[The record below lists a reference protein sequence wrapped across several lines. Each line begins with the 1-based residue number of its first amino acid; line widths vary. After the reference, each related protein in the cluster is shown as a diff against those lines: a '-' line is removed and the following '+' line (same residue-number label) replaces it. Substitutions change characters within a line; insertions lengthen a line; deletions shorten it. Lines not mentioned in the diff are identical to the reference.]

1 MEVTEQGCREMAAKL
16 EKTTEKDPSG
26 VGAIELLKLVL
37 DADVK
42 DKLKILSATK
52 LSKVVVKLSKRDG
65 CDREVRDLAEQV
77 IQKWRRI
84 LNAPKASAKNAAPA
98 PAPAPAPSPSSA
110 SSGFKSRPV
119 AKTGEPTRDMVRQ
132 KLQQVFEAGIAAN
145 ESRLREHE
153 SDTAEMAQE
162 AEQALFDRYCGVD
175 KEYKQRFR
183 SLIFNLR
190 DEKNPDFILSV
201 VSGQTHVNDLATMDI
216 KDMASEEMK
225 RTRSN
230 WVENKKMALM
240 DSKSYEQYTG
250 KKQQDGI
257 LKCPKCK
264 SMKTEY
270 TEVQTRSADE
280 PTTKKCFCNDCNYR
294 WKFC

>member
-153 SDTAEMAQE
+153 SDTAEMAQAKAARGVGKE
-162 AEQALFDRYCGVD
+162 TLEVRGGGSGHMYMAAEYA
-175 KEYKQRFR
+175 
-183 SLIFNLR
+183 
-190 DEKNPDFILSV
+190 
-201 VSGQTHVNDLATMDI
+201 
-216 KDMASEEMK
+216 K
-225 RTRSN
+225 R
-230 WVENKKMALM
+230 L
-240 DSKSYEQYTG
+240 
-250 KKQQDGI
+250 
-257 LKCPKCK
+257 
-264 SMKTEY
+264 
-270 TEVQTRSADE
+270 
-280 PTTKKCFCNDCNYR
+280 
-294 WKFC
+294 